1 MKKNFELM
9 AKYNQWMNQ
18 NLYNSAL
25 QLSNEKLN
33 ENQGAFF
40 GSIIG
45 TFNHII
51 VADIIWLKR
60 FANHQSK
67 YKSLDFIN
75 TIETPTSLNKMINEN
90 LQELK
95 VLREKLDEL
104 IVSFILE
111 IKEEDFELNLSYKDT
126 KGKGF
131 TKDFS
136 FLLQHFF
143 NHQTHHRGQITT
155 LLNQNGVDFG
165 VTDLN
170 FIIPSID

>member
-18 NLYNSAL
+18 NLYRSAL

-33 ENQGAFF
+33 KNQGAFF
-40 GSIIG
+40 GSITG
-45 TFNHII
+45 TFNHIV

-60 FANHQSK
+60 FANHPSK
-67 YKSLDFIN
+67 YKALEFIN
-75 TIETPTSLNKMINEN
+75 TIETPNSLNKMINEN

-95 VLREKLDEL
+95 VLREKLDNA
-104 IVSFILE
+104 IVSFTLE
-111 IKEEDFELNLSYKDT
+111 IKEEELESSLSYTDT
-126 KGKGF
+126 KGNMF

-136 FLLQHFF
+136 FVLQHFF

-155 LLNQNGVDFG
+155 LLNQNAVDFG

-170 FIIPSID
+170 FIIPSI

>member
-18 NLYNSAL
+18 NLYRSAL
-25 QLSNEKLN
+25 QLSNEKIN

-45 TFNHII
+45 TFNHIV

-60 FANHQSK
+60 FANHPSK
-67 YKSLDFIN
+67 YKALEFIN
-75 TIETPTSLNKMINEN
+75 TIETPNSLNKLINEN

-95 VLREKLDEL
+95 VLREKLDEV
-104 IVSFILE
+104 IINFILE
-111 IKEEDFELNLSYKDT
+111 IKEEDLEVNFSYNSM
-126 KGKGF
+126 KGDLF
-131 TKDFS
+131 NKDFS
-136 FLLQHFF
+136 FVLQHFF

-165 VTDLN
+165 ATD
-170 FIIPSID
+170 FILIVPSAD

>member
-9 AKYNQWMNQ
+9 AKYNQWMNE
-18 NLYNSAL
+18 NLYKSAL
-25 QLSNEKLN
+25 QLSNEKLK

-45 TFNHII
+45 TFNHIV

-60 FANHQSK
+60 FSNQPSK

-75 TIETPTSLNKMINEN
+75 TMEMPNNLNKIITDD
-90 LQELK
+90 LKELK
-95 VLREKLDEL
+95 ILRDKLDEV
-104 IVSFILE
+104 ICNFILE
-111 IKEEDFELNLSYKDT
+111 LKEEDLEGNIIYNNT
-126 KGKGF
+126 KGDLFNKN
-131 TKDFS
+131 FS
-136 FLLQHFF
+136 LVLHHFF

-155 LLNQNGVDFG
+155 LLNQNGIDFG

-170 FIIPSID
+170 AIIPSI